1 MTTSN
6 HPTQNDISLME
17 EKDESMMV
25 EASLMGSIDT
35 RSQQFKVMF
44 EFSRARG

>member
-1 MTTSN
+1 
-6 HPTQNDISLME
+6 ME

-44 EFSRARG
+44 VLTRVQC